1 MKGTRESHAAA
12 IDRIARD
19 DQSRRELLWL
29 RAKEKGDELDAR
41 RLLERDPTIPYRL
54 RFFHEIDLAAVDGFG
69 AWRRTEAYAALY
81 DAHLDWLLGY
91 DGSEHE
97 RLERRRSV
105 RVRIARRL

>member
-1 MKGTRESHAAA
+1 MKGTKENHAAA

-29 RAKEKGDELDAR
+29 RAKEKGDELEAR
-41 RLLERDPTIPYRL
+41 RLLARAPTVPFRL
-54 RFFHEIDLAAVDGFG
+54 RFFHEVDLGAVDGLD
-69 AWRRTEAYAALY
+69 AWRRGEAYGALY
-81 DAHLDWLLGY
+81 DAHLDWLLGS
-91 DGSEHE
+91 DGSEQE